1 MDPSWWSAGN
11 DEAAHALAGWRGAM
25 SLPLL
30 LASASPRRRELLER
44 IGLAIEVHP
53 ANVDERAQDG
63 EAPEAYVARIARS
76 KAIAIARRN
85 EHWVLAADTTVT
97 LDGAILGKAGSP
109 EEATKMLRW
118 LSGRT
123 HQVLTAFVLVGERD
137 GKTCVREGLV
147 STDVVMIDAGAAM
160 LADYVASGEWRG
172 KAGAYAIQGI
182 GAALVSQVRGSV
194 TNVIGL
200 PLAQVIAALREVGGP
215 LPRFA
220 AGTPA

>member
-1 MDPSWWSAGN
+1 
-11 DEAAHALAGWRGAM
+11 M

-44 IGLAIEVHP
+44 VGLAVEVHP
-53 ANVDERAQDG
+53 ADVDERVQDD

-76 KAIAIARRN
+76 KAIAIARRSD
-85 EHWVLAADTTVT
+85 HWVLAADTTVT
-97 LDGAILGKAGSP
+97 LDGAILGKAETP

-123 HQVLTAFVLVGERD
+123 HRVLTAFVLVGERD
-137 GKTCVREGLV
+137 GRTCVREGLV
-147 STDVVMIDAGAAM
+147 SSEVMMVDFDAAT

-182 GAALVSQVRGSV
+182 GAALVAEVHGSV
-194 TNVIGL
+194 TNVVGL
-200 PLAQVIAALREVGGP
+200 PLAEVLAALREVGAP
-215 LPRFA
+215 LPRFV

>member
-1 MDPSWWSAGN
+1 
-11 DEAAHALAGWRGAM
+11 M

-44 IGLAIEVHP
+44 VGLAIEVHP

-76 KAIAIARRN
+76 KAIAIARRS
-85 EHWVLAADTTVT
+85 ELWVLAADTTVT
-97 LDGAILGKAGSP
+97 LDGAILGKADSP

-118 LSGRT
+118 LSGRR
-123 HQVLTAFVLVGERD
+123 HRVLTAFVLVGERD
-137 GKTCVREGLV
+137 GVTCVREGLV
-147 STDVVMIDAGAAM
+147 ASEVAMVDFDAPT

-182 GAALVSQVRGSV
+182 GAALVASVHGSV
-194 TNVIGL
+194 TNVVGL
-200 PLAQVIAALREVGGP
+200 PLAEVLAALREVGGP
-215 LPRFA
+215 LPRLA
-220 AGTPA
+220 AGHPA